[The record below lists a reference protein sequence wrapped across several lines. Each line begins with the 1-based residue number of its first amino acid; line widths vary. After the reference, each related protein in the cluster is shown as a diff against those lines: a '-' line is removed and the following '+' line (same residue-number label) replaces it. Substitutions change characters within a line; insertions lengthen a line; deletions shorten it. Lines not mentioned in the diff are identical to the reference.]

1 LRIAARLKSSGL
13 EARFEGFRGVERDL
27 KDFRGVFISDVETQ
41 TPDCVHTMTLVDNA
55 DRRLF
60 LLLGPFSAGANPGFV
75 FCLLSPGWSSFLSP
89 KIRLSE
95 PFEAWTI
102 VWMLE
107 IRRFLSLRECSPLL
121 FSIVLFQ
128 IFGDSSVSGSALVA
142 LGHIALLE
150 GVCWNIGKLCE
161 HAQCA
166 RSSDSRYILHLEL
179 FLGVF

>member
-1 LRIAARLKSSGL
+1 MPTNSGL
-13 EARFEGFRGVERDL
+13 IFY
-27 KDFRGVFISDVETQ
+27 
-41 TPDCVHTMTLVDNA
+41 
-55 DRRLF
+55 
-60 LLLGPFSAGANPGFV
+60 LLPRCWL
-75 FCLLSPGWSSFLSP
+75 SFLSP

-102 VWMLE
+102 VWMSE
-107 IRRFLSLRECSPLL
+107 IRRFLGLRECSPLL

-166 RSSDSRYILHLEL
+166 RSSDSRYILHLDCFPGYFSIIPFYFVVYSIYTRPCNVVTYPFASVPPQRQPEIYSL
-179 FLGVF
+179 